1 MKTAE
6 LASWQSQSLD
16 KALGTVLDRVAELQ
30 SSDLF
35 SRGRRGRTGGLD
47 LTETDVVNLM
57 LALELKAPRGEGV
70 VQTVRRVRGLFH
82 DSPPVMLAPD
92 FTRGLKCFESIT
104 AGEMLDCLI
113 CDLRDGSFDRWADGQ
128 PYEFKVSIFNS
139 GASVFLSITCG
150 DGRAVQGF
158 AKRDWTANRRS
169 VERQTN
175 LDHRWFREIA
185 EKLGP
190 LRPPQ

>member
-6 LASWQSQSLD
+6 LASWQSESLD

-35 SRGRRGRTGGLD
+35 SKGRRGRTGGLD

-57 LALELKAPRGEGV
+57 LALELKAPRGEQV
-70 VQTVRRVRGLFH
+70 SDLVRSVRGRFH
-82 DSPPVMLAPD
+82 DEMPVVWPAQ
-92 FTRGLKCFESIT
+92 FTRGLKCFESVT
-104 AGEMLDCLI
+104 AGEMLDNALL
-113 CDLRDGSFDRWADGQ
+113 DMRDGSFDRWADGQ
-128 PYEFKVSIFNS
+128 AYDFSVSIFHN
-139 GASVFLSITCG
+139 GASVFASLNRG
-150 DGRAVQGF
+150 DSRAVQGF
-158 AKRDWTANRRS
+158 AKRGWTANRRR
-169 VERQTN
+169 VERQTT

-190 LRPPQ
+190 LPPI